1 MAVIGRAAAVAELGK
16 VRFHGYIAWIA
27 WLFVHLIHLVEYQN
41 RVSVLIQWGW
51 NYFTRNRS
59 ARMIT
64 YPRQDIEKLKTDSP
78 SMQSSNISGRGKAAR
93 VA

>member
-1 MAVIGRAAAVAELGK
+1 MAVIGRAAAVAEIGK
-16 VRFHGYIAWIA
+16 LRFHGYIAWLA

-64 YPRQDIEKLKTDSP
+64 YPRHEIEKLKTDRP
-78 SMQSSNISGRGKAAR
+78 STQSGNKSGQEKAAR